1 MFPAPD
7 QPSSRASVTT
17 PTPTITTAAPTL
29 VKRIIRARA
38 KKALPR
44 RGAARLLSFLPLQ
57 GSQSGRLANEIR
69 GSRAYYLAEC
79 QVADV
84 MIVVSLRLLHVKLR
98 TNNRYCRRTS
108 LPMRHRP
115 RINVHRPRVSSAA
128 RPASRCTDVAGRQ
141 YNKLQAMARRAS
153 YSPKTVL
160 HGRLSSEDRRSAVD
174 RIRIRQS
181 RHEITF
187 VRCVIWS

>member
-1 MFPAPD
+1 VPFPIVFPAPD
-7 QPSSRASVTT
+7 QPSSRASVT
-17 PTPTITTAAPTL
+17 TPTITTAAPTL

-44 RGAARLLSFLPLQ
+44 RGAARLLSFLPRQ

-98 TNNRYCRRTS
+98 TIGTAAALLCR
-108 LPMRHRP
+108 
-115 RINVHRPRVSSAA
+115 
-128 RPASRCTDVAGRQ
+128 
-141 YNKLQAMARRAS
+141 
-153 YSPKTVL
+153 
-160 HGRLSSEDRRSAVD
+160 
-174 RIRIRQS
+174 
-181 RHEITF
+181 
-187 VRCVIWS
+187 